1 MNAISEQLGAY
12 TPLIINVSKAI
23 IFLVF
28 GFFVS
33 GMVAS
38 FIRTRIVNHPRIDDT
53 LGNFAASVVK
63 WLILAF
69 VGIAVLQ
76 LFGFQVTSLIAVL
89 GAASLAIG
97 LALQGTL
104 SDLASGVML
113 IIFRPYK
120 LGDFVDIAGTTG
132 TVKSIDLFVTE
143 LSTPDNI
150 KIIMPNSKSWGSIIT
165 NYTNTTTR
173 RADLVFGIAYE
184 NDPDKAMSV
193 ILDIVHADDR
203 CLEDPIPWVGVTNLG
218 DSSVDLTLRVW
229 CKPAD
234 WWQLKCDLLKDVKAG
249 FDANGID
256 IPYPHTQIISVNR
269 DEKAEA

>member
-1 MNAISEQLGAY
+1 MEEITAQVGAY
-12 TPLIINVSKAI
+12 TPIIINVVKAI
-23 IFLVF
+23 IFLVL
-28 GFFVS
+28 GLFVS
-33 GMVAS
+33 SLVAN
-38 FIRTRIVNHPRIDDT
+38 FIRSRIVNHPRIDDT

-143 LSTPDNI
+143 LSAPDNI
-150 KIIMPNSKSWGSIIT
+150 RIVMPNSKAWGSIII

-173 RADLVFGIAYE
+173 RAELVFGIDYA
-184 NDPDKAMSV
+184 NDPDDAMNV
-193 ILDIVHADDR
+193 ILDVVNADER
-203 CLEDPIPWVGVTNLG
+203 TLSDPTPWVGVTNLG
-218 DSSVDLTLRVW
+218 DSSVDITLRVW
-229 CKPAD
+229 CKPSD
-234 WWQLKCDLLKDVKAG
+234 WWQLKCDLMKNVKYA

-256 IPYPHTQIISVNR
+256 IPYPHTQIVSVSKDAR
-269 DEKAEA
+269 EG

>member
-1 MNAISEQLGAY
+1 MNALLDQLGAY
-12 TPLIINVSKAI
+12 APLLISVTKAI
-23 IFLVF
+23 IFLLL
-28 GFFVS
+28 GFFIS
-33 GMVAS
+33 SQVAH
-38 FIRTRIVNHPRIDDT
+38 FIRNRIVNHPRIDDT

-150 KIIMPNSKSWGSIIT
+150 KIIMPNSKSWGSIII
-165 NYTNTTTR
+165 NYTNITTR
-173 RADLVFGIAYE
+173 RADLVFGIDYA
-184 NDPDKAMSV
+184 NDPDKAMNV
-193 ILDIVHADDR
+193 ILDVVNADER
-203 CLEDPIPWVGVTNLG
+203 CLKDPAPWVGVTNLG

-234 WWQLKCDLLKDVKAG
+234 WWQLKCDLLKNVKYA

-256 IPYPHTQIISVNR
+256 IPYPHTQIVSVSK
-269 DEKAEA
+269 DAQAEA